1 MKNKSLQQIKAPN
14 SNEKGIAFAADFL
27 TATML
32 LFFCTLA
39 IYAHINSSVE
49 KISSDYKKIKL
60 AENGI
65 FLMDSLVKN
74 NDENNP
80 LMGSAYFNSRLKRV
94 EQNVVDIGLL
104 KKISEKSEQGQF
116 IGFFV
121 KSVSFQLKGR
131 EPQKIFEKIQ
141 KGTCIG
147 IERFAILKEDFSEE
161 KGKIT
166 AVVCNEK

>member
-1 MKNKSLQQIKAPN
+1 MKTS
-14 SNEKGIAFAADFL
+14 KGIAFAADFL

-32 LFFCTLA
+32 LFCCTLV
-39 IYAHINSSVE
+39 IFAHINNSLE
-49 KISSDYKKIKL
+49 KISTDYKKMRL
-60 AENGI
+60 AENGV

-80 LMGSAYFNSRLKRV
+80 LMGSAYFNGRLKRV

-104 KKISEKSEQGQF
+104 KKTGGKSEQQQF
-116 IGFFV
+116 NGFFV
-121 KSVSFQLKGR
+121 KSISFQPKGKD
-131 EPQKIFEKIQ
+131 PQIIFEKMQ
-141 KGTCIG
+141 HSTCIG
-147 IERFAILKEDFSEE
+147 IERFAILKDGFSQE